1 MRDERMGVLEEPIK
15 EVKIIKNY
23 INGEWV
29 KSKSNVIIDVVNPA
43 SMKKIGEV
51 PRSNEEDIN
60 MAVEAAKEAFPSW
73 RRTTPLARSRYL
85 FRLRDLLEENF
96 EEISR
101 IGVIEHGKTIDESR
115 GETRRGIE
123 NVEVATGIPSLMM
136 GYNLEDIA
144 RGIDEYA
151 IKIPLGVF
159 ACVAPFNFPWMVP
172 LWFIPYAVATG
183 NTYVMKPSSEVPFS
197 MTKLFELMDEVD
209 FPPGVVNM
217 VHGGREVVQAIVK
230 HPDIEGVSFVGSTPV
245 GKNVI
250 YKEAS
255 AHGKRVQA
263 QCGAKNFFVVMPDAN
278 IDLTVASAMTSFYG
292 NTGQRCLS
300 GANLLIVGEDDD
312 FYTRFMRRI
321 IEAVKSI
328 RIGYGLDESV
338 QMGPLR
344 SPDKKQSVLRYIET
358 GIKEG
363 AKLILDGRK
372 FEVLGDYPEDCF
384 LGPSIFKNVTLDMT
398 IASEE
403 IFGPVMSVLR
413 PQTLEKAIEMINDC
427 PFGNAA
433 MIFTSKGGDARHFQ
447 YEVNG
452 GNIGVNI
459 GIAAP
464 MAFFPFSGMKESF
477 FGDLHGQG
485 RDAVNFFTETK
496 VVIQRWF

>member
-1 MRDERMGVLEEPIK
+1 MVVLDEPLK
-15 EVKIIKNY
+15 EVKILKNY
-23 INGEWV
+23 IDGEWV
-29 KSKSNVIIDVVNPA
+29 EPKSNVFVDVVNPA
-43 SMKKIGEV
+43 TMKTIGKV
-51 PRSNEEDIN
+51 PRSNEEDLDI
-60 MAVEAAKEAFPSW
+60 AVKAAKEAFPSW

-85 FRLRDLLEENF
+85 FRLKDLLEENF

-101 IGVIEHGKTIDESR
+101 VGVIEHGKTIDESR

-136 GYNLEDIA
+136 GYSLEDIA
-144 RGIDEYA
+144 RGIDEFT
-151 IKIPLGVF
+151 IKTPLGVF
-159 ACVAPFNFPWMVP
+159 ACIAPFNFPWMVP
-172 LWFIPYAVATG
+172 LWFIPYAIATG
-183 NTYVMKPSSEVPFS
+183 NTYIVKPSSEVPFS
-197 MTKLFELMDEVD
+197 MTKLFELMDEIV
-209 FPPGVVNM
+209 FPPGVINM
-217 VHGGREVVQAIVK
+217 VHGGREVVQSILK

-245 GKNVI
+245 GKDVV
-250 YKEAS
+250 YKEAA

-278 IDLTVASAMTSFYG
+278 LDLTVASAMTSFYG

-300 GANLLIVGEDDD
+300 GANLLIIGDDD
-312 FYTRFMRRI
+312 FYINFMNRI
-321 IEAVKSI
+321 TEAVKSI

-344 SPDKKQSVLRYIET
+344 SPDKKQSVLRYIDI
-358 GIKEG
+358 GVKEG
-363 AKLILDGRK
+363 ANLTLDGRE
-372 FEVLGDYPEDCF
+372 FDLIGDYPRDCF
-384 LGPSIFKNVTLDMT
+384 LGPSIFEDVKPEMV

-403 IFGPVMSVLR
+403 IFGPVMSVIR
-413 PQTLEKAIEMINDC
+413 PKNLEEAIQMINNC

-433 MIFTSKGGDARHFQ
+433 MLFTSNGGYARQFQ
-447 YEVNG
+447 YDVDG
-452 GNIGVNI
+452 GNIGINI

-485 RDAVNFFTETK
+485 RDAVNFFTEEK

>member
-1 MRDERMGVLEEPIK
+1 MVVLDEPLK
-15 EVKIIKNY
+15 EVVILKNY
-23 INGEWV
+23 IDGEWIEP
-29 KSKSNVIIDVVNPA
+29 KSNVFVDVVNPA
-43 SMKKIGEV
+43 TMKTIGKV
-51 PRSNEEDIN
+51 PRSNEEDLDI
-60 MAVEAAKEAFPSW
+60 AVKAAKEAFPSW

-85 FRLRDLLEENF
+85 FRLKDMLEEYF

-101 IGVIEHGKTIDESR
+101 VGVMEHGKTIDESR

-136 GYNLEDIA
+136 GYSLEDIA
-144 RGIDEYA
+144 RGIDEFT
-151 IKIPLGVF
+151 IKTPLGVF
-159 ACVAPFNFPWMVP
+159 ACIAPFNFPWMVP
-172 LWFIPYAVATG
+172 LWFIPYAIATG
-183 NTYVMKPSSEVPFS
+183 NTYIVKPSSEVPFS

-209 FPPGVVNM
+209 FPPGVINM
-217 VHGGREVVQAIVK
+217 VHGGREVVQSILK

-245 GKNVI
+245 GKDIV
-250 YKEAS
+250 YAEAA

-278 IDLTVASAMTSFYG
+278 LDLTVASAMTSFYG

-300 GANLLIVGEDDD
+300 GANLLIIGDDD
-312 FYTRFMRRI
+312 FYSNFMNKI
-321 IEAVKSI
+321 TEAVKSI

-344 SPDKKQSVLRYIET
+344 SPDKKQSVLRYIDI
-358 GIKEG
+358 GVKEG
-363 AKLILDGRK
+363 ANLTLDGRE
-372 FEVLGDYPEDCF
+372 FDLIGDYPRDCF
-384 LGPSIFKNVTLDMT
+384 LGPSIFEDVKPEMV

-403 IFGPVMSVLR
+403 IFGPVMSVIR
-413 PQTLEKAIEMINDC
+413 PKNLEEAIQMINNC

-433 MIFTSKGGDARHFQ
+433 MIFTSNGGYARQFQ
-447 YEVNG
+447 YDVDG
-452 GNIGVNI
+452 GNIGINI

-485 RDAVNFFTETK
+485 RDAVNFFTEEK